1 MIFNSRKK
9 VYLQSPLKQKNMKS
23 IISILSIVL
32 TVSLAQA
39 QQISLREISSN
50 IKFNQQIDEFN
61 NGKEKIK
68 YADIQ

>member
-1 MIFNSRKK
+1 
-9 VYLQSPLKQKNMKS
+9 MKS

-50 IKFNQQIDEFN
+50 IKFNQ
-61 NGKEKIK
+61 
-68 YADIQ
+68 

>member
-1 MIFNSRKK
+1 
-9 VYLQSPLKQKNMKS
+9 MKS

-68 YADIQ
+68 YADIQGIPYYYSKFIDAKVGETW